1 MPVVNVATAIPGTR
15 SVPPE
20 MLRRRVITAVIAV
33 LVLAVVLFG
42 LPTMAARAVIALLML
57 GAAWEWSGF
66 IFKDMHIGR
75 YLYVVFIGLLM
86 AAVYSQLPDAE
97 LVDVIFRIALGWWLA
112 ALAWT
117 FYYPTPILPAI
128 AWICGV
134 LVIGPAWLALD
145 FLYLTAADLLLFAL
159 LIVWIADIGA
169 YFVGKG
175 FGRVKLAPQ
184 VSPGKTWEGALG
196 GLCAVTILAAL
207 GSLVLDIEI
216 AVLVPFCVAVA
227 MVSIVGD
234 LTVSMFKR
242 NAGLKDSGTLF
253 PGHGGILDRID
264 SVAAAA
270 PLFALALGWIGLR

>member
-1 MPVVNVATAIPGTR
+1 
-15 SVPPE
+15 

-145 FLYLTAADLLLFAL
+145 FLYLTAPDLLLFAL

-184 VSPGKTWEGALG
+184 VSPGQDMGRRTRWPVRCHDPGGAG
-196 GLCAVTILAAL
+196 KSGSRYRNCSTGSVLC
-207 GSLVLDIEI
+207 
-216 AVLVPFCVAVA
+216 C
-227 MVSIVGD
+227 
-234 LTVSMFKR
+234 R
-242 NAGLKDSGTLF
+242 C
-253 PGHGGILDRID
+253 HGVDRWRLDRQH
-264 SVAAAA
+264 VQTECRA
-270 PLFALALGWIGLR
+270 